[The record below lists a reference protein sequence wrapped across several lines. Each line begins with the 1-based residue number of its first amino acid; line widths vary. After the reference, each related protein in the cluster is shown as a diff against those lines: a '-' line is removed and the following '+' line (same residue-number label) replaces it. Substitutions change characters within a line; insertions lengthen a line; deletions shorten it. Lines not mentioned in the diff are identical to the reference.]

1 MTILIVDDSPSQR
14 LLLVSILKSAGYTD
28 LATAETAASAFQK
41 LSLTGPLSGPPNGAL
56 PSVNLI
62 LMDISMPDMDGIEAC
77 RRLKASER
85 LKDIPVIMVT
95 ASTAPDDL
103 QLAFDAGAIDYITK
117 PLKRV
122 ELLAR
127 VRSSLRLKQEMDRRK
142 AREAELVEVNQRLEE
157 TLRSLDEKHRLLQA
171 EQEKSERLLL
181 NVLPKPIADRLKQGQ
196 SVIADS
202 FPSATVLFADIVDF
216 TRLAA
221 HAPAG
226 EIVALL
232 NDIFSRFDRLA
243 EKHGLEKIKTIG
255 DAYMLVGGLPTPR
268 PDHAEAVAEMALD
281 MRTVLF
287 GHTRQTGGL
296 LSIRVG
302 IHTGPVIAGV
312 IGTKRFIYDLWG
324 DTVNI
329 ASRMESLGAA
339 DGIQVSEATYQV
351 LCDKYVFEPRG
362 KVNVKGKGEMVTYLL
377 QGRKQAALAAQP

>member
-1 MTILIVDDSPSQR
+1 MTILIVDDSSSQR
-14 LLLVSILKSAGYTD
+14 LLLTSILKSAGYAD
-28 LATAETAASAFQK
+28 LETAETAVSAFQK
-41 LSLTGPLSGPPNGAL
+41 LGLTGPLRESPNGEL
-56 PSVNLI
+56 GDVNLI

-77 RRLKASER
+77 RRIKASER
-85 LKDIPVIMVT
+85 FKDIPIIMVT

-117 PLKRV
+117 PLNRV

-142 AREAELVEVNQRLEE
+142 AREIELVDVNRRLEE
-157 TLRSLDEKHRLLQA
+157 TLRSLDEKHRLLLE

-181 NVLPKPIADRLKQGQ
+181 NILPKPIADRLKQEQG
-196 SVIADS
+196 VIADS
-202 FPSATVLFADIVDF
+202 FPSVTVLFADIVDF

-221 HAPAG
+221 YAPAD

-232 NDIFSRFDRLA
+232 NDIFSRFDQLA

-287 GHTRQTGGL
+287 GHTRKSGGL
-296 LSIRVG
+296 LNIRVG

-312 IGTKRFIYDLWG
+312 IGTKKFIYDLWG

-329 ASRMESLGAA
+329 ASRMEALSATG
-339 DGIQVSEATYQV
+339 GIQVSEATYAV
-351 LCDKYVFEPRG
+351 LQDKYVFEPRG

-377 QGRKQAALAAQP
+377 IGRKRAVAA